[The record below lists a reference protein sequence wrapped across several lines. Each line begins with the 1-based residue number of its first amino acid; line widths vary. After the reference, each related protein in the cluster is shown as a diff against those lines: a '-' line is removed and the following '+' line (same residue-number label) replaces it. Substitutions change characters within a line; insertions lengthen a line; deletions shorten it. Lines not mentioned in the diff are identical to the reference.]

1 MLKFYWLKENQMKT
15 NVKIKHNCKVKREVS
30 KISFEK
36 AKLIVLGLDQ
46 RQSSGKTQVAI
57 AK

>member
-1 MLKFYWLKENQMKT
+1 MKT